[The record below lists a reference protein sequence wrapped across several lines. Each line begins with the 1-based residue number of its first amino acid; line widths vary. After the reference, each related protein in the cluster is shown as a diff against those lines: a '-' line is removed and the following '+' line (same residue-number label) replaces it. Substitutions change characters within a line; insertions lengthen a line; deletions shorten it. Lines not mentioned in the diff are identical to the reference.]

1 MPDSSTSLPPQSTVE
16 LGLLASAA
24 SEADL
29 LAIQKA
35 GLRSD
40 DFIAFKTLC
49 VFILDYQKDYDK
61 LPTSQQIL
69 HQIGEDWTLPGGEFK
84 YWLDEMVRYT
94 LMRRAQIIIRDSL
107 PNIEKNPQIAV
118 RGLVDKLAT
127 IGLGTTEHVQATDA
141 SILSR
146 MERYENRVA
155 EFEATKGTKIWGIK
169 TGLQIIDA
177 SHQGWQPGELVGL
190 YARPTVGK
198 TWLLLREGV
207 EAWRYP
213 ENRILLISPE
223 MPANQI
229 ALRIDTL
236 MAGEMGLPMSHKK
249 LYAGDP
255 EVRPSYQT
263 LAGLLSK
270 NKRWWT
276 VDSMEGRPVTLS
288 DIALLHRQFQ
298 PTLILIDGISLLR
311 DEEGAKAGWE
321 RMHNLCYGLK
331 NFCTAYDV
339 PAIITN
345 QAVNT
350 RRGRR
355 GETDAAQGRGDD
367 WIMPSL
373 NDAAYGDS
381 FVQASSTI
389 ITMCPDRDDHRVR
402 WYSLRKSR
410 ERDVAWQPRLA
421 LAWDV
426 DRGRITDLSH
436 LGTDMDRI
444 NQELARLV
452 A

>member
-1 MPDSSTSLPPQSTVE
+1 VE
-16 LGLLASAA
+16 LGLLASVA
-24 SEADL
+24 SEEDL

-35 GLRSD
+35 GLRPD
-40 DFIAFKTLC
+40 DFIAFKDLYL
-49 VFILDYQKDYDK
+49 FILNYHRDYGKF
-61 LPTSQQIL
+61 PTHEQIV
-69 HQIGEDWTLPGGEFK
+69 HQIGEDWTFPGGEFA
-84 YWLDEMVRYT
+84 YWLQEFIRYV
-94 LMRRAQIIIRDSL
+94 LMRRAQIIIRDRL
-107 PNIEKNPQIAV
+107 PDIERNPQEAV
-118 RGLVDKLAT
+118 RSLVNQLT
-127 IGLGTTEHVQATDA
+127 SIGLGTTEHIQATDA

-146 MERYENRVA
+146 MERYDNRIA
-155 EFEATKGTKIWGIK
+155 DFQASRGTIIRGIK
-169 TGLQIIDA
+169 TGLQIIDS
-177 SHQGWQPGELVGL
+177 SHQGWQEGELVGL

-213 ENRILLISPE
+213 KNRILLVSPE

-229 ALRIDTL
+229 ALRIDAL
-236 MAGEMGLPMSHKK
+236 IAGEMGLPMSHRK

-255 EVRPSYQT
+255 EVRPTYET
-263 LAGLLSK
+263 LANLLSK
-270 NKRWWT
+270 NERWWT
-276 VDSMEGRPVTLS
+276 VDSIEGRPITLS
-288 DIALLHRQFQ
+288 DIGLLHRQFQ

-331 NFCTAYDV
+331 NFCTANDV
-339 PAIITN
+339 AAIITN

-381 FVQASSTI
+381 FVQACSTI
-389 ITMCPDRDDHRVR
+389 ITMCPDRDDARLR
-402 WYSLRKSR
+402 WYSIRKSR

-426 DRGRITDLSH
+426 DRGRIIDLSH
-436 LGTDMDRI
+436 LATDLERI
-444 NQELARLV
+444 RQELDRLV